1 MIVNPSRLEEKK
13 VDKEK
18 DLNTKVDDKSL
29 IKEEKSKT
37 KVKEI
42 SKPAPSKKGSKGKN
56 KWYLIKSYFNMA

>member
-1 MIVNPSRLEEKK
+1 VIVNPSRLEEKK

-56 KWYLIKSYFNMA
+56 K